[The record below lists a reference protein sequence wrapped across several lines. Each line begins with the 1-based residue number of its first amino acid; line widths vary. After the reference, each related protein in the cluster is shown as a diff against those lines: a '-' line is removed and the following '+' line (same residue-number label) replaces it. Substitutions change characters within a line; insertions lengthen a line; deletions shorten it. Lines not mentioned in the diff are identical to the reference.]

1 MSKDELLQA
10 AIAAAKSGNLPQA
23 AELFMQVVK
32 IDPACEQGWLGLG
45 YSLSAPDRREYCF
58 RRVLAIN
65 PDNRVAKAELARLA
79 NPAVPPPPPVPARQ
93 SPFVESGNAP
103 RPVESS
109 APPRP
114 PAPVTAPKAE
124 APALRRESA
133 PAASTPTA
141 AKAVRPK
148 PVAQKKKKS
157 NLPLVAALAA
167 VAAFVLLGSVV
178 GIGYAVFGW
187 GRTSGLAANPPALAT
202 QPGSQAL
209 VTPLATPSPTPDPP
223 TPIPSPMP
231 TIVYTPV
238 YEVAPCPFD
247 APNASVN
254 CGYLT
259 VPEDR
264 TGDPSRTIKLA
275 VAVYRTR
282 SENPAEPVVF
292 LQGGPGAEAVN
303 LSANAYHVL
312 VSPFLSKRDFITFDQ
327 RGTGLSEPVLECD
340 ELTKMYLQDIRGLI
354 DSSTRDL
361 VYANAFHAC
370 SGLMKGQGIQ
380 LRGYKTLESAADVRD
395 LLAVLNYPQAH
406 LYGASYGTRLA
417 QVIMREYPEIV
428 KTAILDS
435 VVPLDTSLFANYSNS
450 ITSGLETLFSDC
462 ALDPQCNAAYPDLE
476 NTFWNL
482 VKELDENPVTVTS
495 SDYPTGLVTQTVTG
509 ETLINLVLGS
519 IKSSRFIDTAP
530 QTISRFKGG
539 DFSTLVMQQSSL
551 LFMFDDFA
559 SGLFINMTCHE
570 QVLSTTLEDAQT
582 EANQLII
589 RDYAWLPFYGD
600 VEDVF
605 KTCKSWGAA
614 APAYGENSPTI
625 SDIPSLII
633 TGSYDP
639 TTPPAYARQIAAH
652 LSNSYYFEFPTLGH
666 TPTAADSSGCAMDI
680 VQQFL
685 DNPEVEPDRACL
697 GELEQPVFV
706 VPYTGNPA
714 LALKTVTS
722 YGIKM
727 SVPKDWQE
735 AGEGFY
741 YRGNSPF
748 DITEVGILVL
758 PVSIGNIEEY
768 FSSKVNG
775 YRGLDGPLMPAGERS
790 ANGFTWQLYTS
801 SSYGRPVDI
810 AMVEDRGWSII
821 VMQFCNQDEHDAL
834 YRTVF
839 LPIVDSASR

>member
-1 MSKDELLQA
+1 M
-10 AIAAAKSGNLPQA
+10 
-23 AELFMQVVK
+23 
-32 IDPACEQGWLGLG
+32 
-45 YSLSAPDRREYCF
+45 
-58 RRVLAIN
+58 
-65 PDNRVAKAELARLA
+65 
-79 NPAVPPPPPVPARQ
+79 
-93 SPFVESGNAP
+93 
-103 RPVESS
+103 
-109 APPRP
+109 
-114 PAPVTAPKAE
+114 
-124 APALRRESA
+124 
-133 PAASTPTA
+133 
-141 AKAVRPK
+141 
-148 PVAQKKKKS
+148 
-157 NLPLVAALAA
+157 
-167 VAAFVLLGSVV
+167 
-178 GIGYAVFGW
+178 
-187 GRTSGLAANPPALAT
+187 
-202 QPGSQAL
+202 
-209 VTPLATPSPTPDPP
+209 
-223 TPIPSPMP
+223 
-231 TIVYTPV
+231 
-238 YEVAPCPFD
+238 
-247 APNASVN
+247 
-254 CGYLT
+254 T

-275 VAVYRTR
+275 VVVYRTR

-303 LSANAYHVL
+303 LSANAYNVL

-361 VYANAFHAC
+361 VYANAFHSC

-380 LRGYKTLESAADVRD
+380 LQGFKTLESAADVRD

-417 QVIMREYPEIV
+417 QVIMREYPQIV

-450 ITSGLETLFSDC
+450 ITSGLQTLFSNC

-539 DFSTLVMQQSSL
+539 DFSTLVMQQSSM

-605 KTCKSWGAA
+605 KTCKSWGATG
-614 APAYGENSPTI
+614 PAYGENDPTV

-633 TGSYDP
+633 AGSYDP

-697 GELEQPVFV
+697 GELEKPVFV

-714 LALKTVTS
+714 LELKTVTS

-727 SVPKDWQE
+727 SIPKDWQE

-775 YRGLDGPLMPAGERS
+775 YRGLDGPLIPAGERS